1 MNRKKVIAA
10 LASVAALASLAA
22 CGGVKDGGAATGNT
36 ITVGTTDKI
45 TSLDPAGSYD
55 NGSYAVQ
62 IQVFP
67 FLYAQNYNT
76 SELSPDIAA
85 DDGTWSADGT
95 EFTVKLKK
103 GLKFANGH
111 DLTASDVKF
120 SFDRIKKINDEN
132 GPSSLLANIESVETK
147 DDTTVVFHSAV
158 KDDVTL
164 KQVLSSPAAR
174 SSTRVL
180 LRRQADRCQHHR
192 QGQRLRRPVQ
202 AHLLQ
207 GERGPGICQ
216 ERFLQGSDPS

>member
-67 FLYAQNYNT
+67 FLYAQDYNT

-85 DDGTWSADGT
+85 DDGTWNDDGT
-95 EFTVKLKK
+95 EFTVKLKD
-103 GLKFANGH
+103 GLKFANGN

-120 SFDRIKKINDEN
+120 SYDRIKKINDPN
-132 GPSSLLANIESVETK
+132 GPSSLLANVESVTAK
-147 DDTTVVFHSAV
+147 DDTTVVF
-158 KDDVTL
+158 KDSV
-164 KQVLSSPAAR
+164 P
-174 SSTRVL
+174 
-180 LRRQADRCQHHR
+180 
-192 QGQRLRRPVQ
+192 
-202 AHLLQ
+202 
-207 GERGPGICQ
+207 
-216 ERFLQGSDPS
+216 F

>member
-103 GLKFANGH
+103 GLKSR
-111 DLTASDVKF
+111 TAT
-120 SFDRIKKINDEN
+120 I
-132 GPSSLLANIESVETK
+132 
-147 DDTTVVFHSAV
+147 
-158 KDDVTL
+158 
-164 KQVLSSPAAR
+164 
-174 SSTRVL
+174 
-180 LRRQADRCQHHR
+180 
-192 QGQRLRRPVQ
+192 
-202 AHLLQ
+202 
-207 GERGPGICQ
+207 
-216 ERFLQGSDPS
+216 